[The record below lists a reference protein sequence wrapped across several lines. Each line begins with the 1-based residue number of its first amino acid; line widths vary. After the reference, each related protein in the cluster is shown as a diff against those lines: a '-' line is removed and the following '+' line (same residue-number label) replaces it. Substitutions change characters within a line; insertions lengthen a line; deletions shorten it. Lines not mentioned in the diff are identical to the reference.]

1 MQLGNQSQVPAKLL
15 IRELFR
21 WSWSKSERNPIVLGV
36 DTIPVSGRSA
46 FPWGKPTRG
55 SSPSSLPSKQQM
67 THHNK
72 GARRGGPKV
81 YRADHPEPEFPDQSN
96 HSLAAAATKPFWTT
110 RAKRQFPLGSL
121 IGLGKV
127 SP

>member
-55 SSPSSLPSKQQM
+55 SSYSSVPSKQQM
-67 THHNK
+67 THHNE
-72 GARRGGPKV
+72 GARRVAQRYTCAPATNLPKQGTKGRIKLSRRSHSVGPP
-81 YRADHPEPEFPDQSN
+81 R
-96 HSLAAAATKPFWTT
+96 
-110 RAKRQFPLGSL
+110 RQG
-121 IGLGKV
+121 
-127 SP
+127 

>member
-55 SSPSSLPSKQQM
+55 SSPSSLP
-67 THHNK
+67 
-72 GARRGGPKV
+72 R
-81 YRADHPEPEFPDQSN
+81 YPDIR
-96 HSLAAAATKPFWTT
+96 PFWFFVYSAVDDFVTVKSLSAT
-110 RAKRQFPLGSL
+110 NWTSRRRA
-121 IGLGKV
+121 GLQV
-127 SP
+127 WR